1 MINDHDP
8 LDQKESIIEE
18 LKKYFS
24 IKNKLVSDL
33 PNNDFLSM
41 NLKNDIELDSV
52 DVYELV
58 FYIEENFNVTIKDE
72 NIDIRTVYDVVKI
85 VDELII

>member
-33 PNNDFLSM
+33 PNNYFLSM

-72 NIDIRTVYDVVKI
+72 NIDVRTVDDVVKI
-85 VDELII
+85 VCELII

>member
-72 NIDIRTVYDVVKI
+72 NIDVRTVDDVVKI
-85 VDELII
+85 VCELII